1 MYDHIK
7 QIYLV
12 YYHELYRFVAKHCRN
27 PDHIDDIVQN
37 TFVEAMKS
45 LETYKS
51 RSSIKTWLFGIAKHQ
66 LYRYFRKNKMQ
77 VDLDALE
84 GAEWATHND
93 FSDKLLAEQILATI
107 NDLEPPHNEIMRLRL
122 IDDVLESL
130 FLYERSAD
138 MKTEITAEIDFS
150 PVAIDAKPAS
160 ELNITEDEI
169 NDRYYHLSYDPERR
183 NKATAL
189 RRSESAKLS
198 YEISF
203 GPFSEE
209 YDKLS
214 KEQFIDKA
222 AAILNT
228 LQARQVPFYS
238 IQVKALDPSGS
249 HLQSISFS
257 SSSSIQQLKDSY
269 TTQGY
274 DIYKK

>member
-66 LYRYFRKNKMQ
+66 LYRHFRKNKMQ

-84 GAEWATHND
+84 GAAWATHND

-122 IDDVLESL
+122 IDGLS
-130 FLYERSAD
+130 F
-138 MKTEITAEIDFS
+138 KEI
-150 PVAIDAKPAS
+150 
-160 ELNITEDEI
+160 
-169 NDRYYHLSYDPERR
+169 
-183 NKATAL
+183 AL
-189 RRSESAKLS
+189 RIGRTENYCRVNYYRTKEKLRKEYA
-198 YEISF
+198 YEN
-203 GPFSEE
+203 
-209 YDKLS
+209 L
-214 KEQFIDKA
+214 
-222 AAILNT
+222 
-228 LQARQVPFYS
+228 
-238 IQVKALDPSGS
+238 
-249 HLQSISFS
+249 
-257 SSSSIQQLKDSY
+257 
-269 TTQGY
+269 
-274 DIYKK
+274 